1 MTSEVGAVGALRA
14 GASKRSI
21 EDRLQALEDE
31 REIRDLLI
39 RYAQRL
45 DLRDH
50 KGYAGLF
57 AREGRWTGRMGEAV
71 GPAAIEAMLIE
82 GLGPTP
88 ESFRN
93 TQNFHLM
100 SNLLI
105 EVDGDTAKADSR
117 LTYFA
122 RKDGRPVAM
131 LAGRYEDEL
140 VREDG
145 HWRFAFRRVIGEIP
159 TREEQPVATAEERG
173 E

>member
-1 MTSEVGAVGALRA
+1 MPGEMREETATLEQRLR
-14 GASKRSI
+14 
-21 EDRLQALEDE
+21 ALEDE
-31 REIRDLLI
+31 REIRDLII

-50 KGYAGLF
+50 KGYAALF
-57 AREGRWTGRMGEAV
+57 ARDGRWSGRMGDAT
-71 GPAAIEAMLIE
+71 GPEAIEAMLTE
-82 GLGPTP
+82 GFGPTP
-88 ESFRN
+88 ENFRN
-93 TQNFHLM
+93 TSNFHLM

-105 EVDGDTAKADSR
+105 EVEGDSARAESR

-122 RKDGRPVAM
+122 RKDGKPVAM

-145 HWRFAFRRVIGEIP
+145 RWRFKYRRVIGEIP

>member
-1 MTSEVGAVGALRA
+1 MAV
-14 GASKRSI
+14 ASAMDESARGI
-21 EDRLQALEDE
+21 EARLQALEDE

-50 KGYAGLF
+50 HGYAALF
-57 AREGRWTGRMGEAV
+57 ARDGTWSGRMGEAT
-71 GPAAIEAMLIE
+71 GPEAIEAMLVE
-82 GLGPTP
+82 GLGPAP
-88 ESFRN
+88 ENFRN

-105 EVDGDTAKADSR
+105 EVDGDTATAESR

-145 HWRFAFRRVIGEIP
+145 RWRFKSRRVIGEIP
-159 TREEQPVATAEERG
+159 TREEQPVATSEERG